1 MEQPEGVGNSCVR
14 LIGLQRRCRKTRRG
28 RQVFRKVVDS
38 TRVGRLSDS
47 DAAPRDASVKAE
59 RTGTEG
65 KDLEQAA
72 CHHHVLEEVDHLI
85 LVCKVV
91 VERDCRG

>member
-28 RQVFRKVVDS
+28 RRVFRRVVHS
-38 TRVGRLSDS
+38 TSVRRLSDS
-47 DAAPRDASVKAE
+47 EAAPQEASVKAE

-65 KDLEQAA
+65 KDL
-72 CHHHVLEEVDHLI
+72 
-85 LVCKVV
+85 
-91 VERDCRG
+91 